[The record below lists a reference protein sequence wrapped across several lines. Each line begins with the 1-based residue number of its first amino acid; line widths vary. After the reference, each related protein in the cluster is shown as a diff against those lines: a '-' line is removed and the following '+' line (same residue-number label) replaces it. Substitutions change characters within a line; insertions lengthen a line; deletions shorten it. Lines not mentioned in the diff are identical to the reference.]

1 MAGVAFEGDV
11 GVAALMA
18 WAVIVTPA
26 FSKDMTGAD
35 DDSSVLLFEAAF
47 FGDVAFRKCLIA
59 SYVGLR
65 PDNTLN
71 RLSARSVFLTFVRS
85 FCSQVS
91 LTAVSW
97 FSSRPQTLL
106 RSEVNEGLRVNAMVE
121 FLVLRR

>member
-35 DDSSVLLFEAAF
+35 DDSSGLLFEAAF
-47 FGDVAFRKCLIA
+47 FGDVACRKCLMV

-71 RLSARSVFLTFVRS
+71 RLSA
-85 FCSQVS
+85 
-91 LTAVSW
+91 
-97 FSSRPQTLL
+97 SS
-106 RSEVNEGLRVNAMVE
+106 AHK
-121 FLVLRR
+121 